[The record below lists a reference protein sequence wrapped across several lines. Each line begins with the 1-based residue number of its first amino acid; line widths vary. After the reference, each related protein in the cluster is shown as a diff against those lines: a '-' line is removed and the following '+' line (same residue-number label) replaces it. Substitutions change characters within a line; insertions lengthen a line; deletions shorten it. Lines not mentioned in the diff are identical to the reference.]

1 MGDTHL
7 PIMTA
12 TLNPA
17 LDISTGVDAV
27 RAGLKLRCEHPRYD
41 PGGGGINISRAIAT
55 LGGQTTALVALGG
68 ATGEQLADLLAAQ
81 GIAMSQLQSPGE
93 TRLSFSVT
101 DQTSGEQ
108 YRFVLPGPM
117 WSQTQVSAAL
127 QAIVSAAPKVGYI
140 VYSGSQP
147 PGFPDDFIAQL
158 SAALPQTARLVA
170 DTSGG
175 PLMAVAQTG
184 DAKLDVLRM
193 DGEEADAV
201 AKTALTTR
209 RDSADFAQTLAR
221 RGVAKRVI
229 IARGAEGSVMA
240 TPTERWFCAAALVPV
255 VSKIGAGDS
264 FVAGFV
270 LAMAQGKTDAEALAS
285 GVAAASAAVMTPAT
299 ELCRAS
305 DVIGLLG
312 QCAVTPC

>member
-1 MGDTHL
+1 MGDTQL

-27 RAGLKLRCEHPRYD
+27 RPEIKLRCAPPRYD

-55 LGGQTTALVALGG
+55 LGGHTTAFVALGG
-68 ATGEQLADLLAAQ
+68 AIGEQLAELLAAQ
-81 GIAMSQLQSPGE
+81 GIVLSRLQSPGE

-101 DQTSGEQ
+101 DQASSEQ
-108 YRFVLPGPM
+108 YRFVLPGPI
-117 WSQTQVSAAL
+117 WSQTQVSTAL
-127 QAIVSAAPKVGYI
+127 QAIVSAAPKTGYI

-175 PLMAVAQTG
+175 PLMAVAHTG
-184 DAKLDVLRM
+184 HAKLDVLRM

-201 AKTALTTR
+201 AKTALTHR
-209 RDSADFAQTLAR
+209 QDSADFAQTLAR
-221 RGVAKRVI
+221 RGVAKRVV

-240 TPTERWFCAAALVPV
+240 TPTERWFCAAAKVPV

-270 LAMAQGKTDAEALAS
+270 LALAQGKTDAEALVH

-299 ELCRAS
+299 ALCRAE
-305 DVIGLLG
+305 DVVALLG
-312 QCAVTPC
+312 QCPATPC